1 MRSTWRRATND
12 THHNAGLGR
21 HEHTAIGILLAI
33 LVPICAAVAVIVWN
47 YYRLQRHR
55 ADAVAMASYR
65 KLAEEAVANMT
76 ELRADMAKLAEHVSA
91 VEQLM
96 RDVG

>member
-1 MRSTWRRATND
+1 VTSTAAVLASSGTNYS
-12 THHNAGLGR
+12 
-21 HEHTAIGILLAI
+21 AIGIIAVI
-33 LVPICAAVAVIVWN
+33 FIPICAAVAIIVWS

-65 KLAEEAVANMT
+65 KLAEEAVGSIAG
-76 ELRADMAKLAEHVSA
+76 LRSEMAKLSEHVDA
-91 VEQLM
+91 VERLM

>member
-1 MRSTWRRATND
+1 MTST
-12 THHNAGLGR
+12 
-21 HEHTAIGILLAI
+21 
-33 LVPICAAVAVIVWN
+33 PAAVAQTNYTAITITLGIIFIISAVIAVVVAS

-65 KLAEEAVANMT
+65 KLAEDAVANQQ
-76 ELRADMAKLAEHVSA
+76 ELRGQLEKLTEHVRA

>member
-1 MRSTWRRATND
+1 MTNATITLAD
-12 THHNAGLGR
+12 GGNAF
-21 HEHTAIGILLAI
+21 TPIGILAAI
-33 LVPICAAVAVIVWN
+33 FVPLCAAVAVVLWS
-47 YYRLQRHR
+47 YYRLQQHR

-65 KLAEEAVANMT
+65 KLAEEAVANMG
-76 ELRADMAKLAEHVSA
+76 ELRSEMAKLTEHVAA

>member
-1 MRSTWRRATND
+1 MTGMPVAVSHGTNY
-12 THHNAGLGR
+12 
-21 HEHTAIGILLAI
+21 TAITITLGII
-33 LVPICAAVAVIVWN
+33 FIIVGGVAVVVAS

-55 ADAVAMASYR
+55 ADAVAMAAYR
-65 KLAEEAVANMT
+65 KLAEEAVANQQ
-76 ELRADMAKLAEHVSA
+76 ELRAEIGKLADHVRA

>member
-1 MRSTWRRATND
+1 MASGSGTNF
-12 THHNAGLGR
+12 TP
-21 HEHTAIGILLAI
+21 IGVVLAI
-33 LVPICAAVAVIVWN
+33 FVPICAAIAVIVWN
-47 YYRLQRHR
+47 YFRLQRHR

-65 KLAEEAVANMT
+65 KLAEEAVASMADVRAEMT
-76 ELRADMAKLAEHVSA
+76 KLAEHVSA

>member
-1 MRSTWRRATND
+1 MSESLGLAAVASSGTNF
-12 THHNAGLGR
+12 TV
-21 HEHTAIGILLAI
+21 IGILAAI
-33 LVPICAAVAVIVWN
+33 FVPACVAVAVILWN
-47 YYRLQRHR
+47 YYRLLRHR

-65 KLAEEAVANMT
+65 KLAEEAVASMT
-76 ELRADMAKLAEHVSA
+76 EVRAEMAKLAEHVSA